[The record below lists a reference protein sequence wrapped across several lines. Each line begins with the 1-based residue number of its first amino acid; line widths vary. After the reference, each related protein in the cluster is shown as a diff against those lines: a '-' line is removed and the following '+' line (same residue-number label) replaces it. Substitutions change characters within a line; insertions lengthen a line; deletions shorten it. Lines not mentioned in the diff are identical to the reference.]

1 MQQDAAAGRSMP
13 SKPAAGQL
21 PGHAPERHH
30 DLVAP
35 ARALQTW
42 IRSRDV
48 EAIAGASMAAHSNI
62 ARPSRSGL
70 KRSVLGGLT
79 GAPGTTTNADGASRV
94 APDAL
99 PKGLFTLVMSPR
111 VLGVA
116 SVLLLIVMGWAVA
129 RSSATVSPQPIQ
141 VAGVGSLP
149 PSVDVPVAPASPP
162 TVLPEGPGPARADI
176 SGGLAGFPVIHTTS
190 LDVIE
195 ALLLTRAESWLQTT
209 VDGGE
214 PRERLLPP
222 GRTITFEGKH
232 EVTLRIG
239 NAAAVSLWINGQP
252 ARPLGREGQ
261 VVTLRITRE
270 TAQGLLLA
278 PVS

>member
-1 MQQDAAAGRSMP
+1 
-13 SKPAAGQL
+13 
-21 PGHAPERHH
+21 
-30 DLVAP
+30 
-35 ARALQTW
+35 LQTW

-48 EAIAGASMAAHSNI
+48 EAIAGASMASRGNI
-62 ARPSRSGL
+62 GQPSRSGL
-70 KRSVLGGLT
+70 ERSVLAGLT
-79 GAPGTTTNADGASRV
+79 GAPGTATNADVARRV
-94 APDAL
+94 APDGL
-99 PKGLFTLVMSPR
+99 TKGLFTLWVSPR
-111 VLGVA
+111 ALGLA
-116 SVLLLIVMGWAVA
+116 AVLLLIVTGWAVA
-129 RSSATVSPQPIQ
+129 RSSRAVSPQPIQ
-141 VAGVGSLP
+141 IAGVGSLP
-149 PSVDVPVAPASPP
+149 SLVDVPAAPALPP
-162 TVLPEGPGPARADI
+162 TVLPEGPGAAGADI
-176 SGGLAGFPVIHTTS
+176 SGGLAGFPPIHTTG

-195 ALLLTRAESWLQTT
+195 ALLLTLTTHAESWLQTT

-232 EVTLRIG
+232 EVTLRVG

-270 TAQGLLLA
+270 TAQGLLLP